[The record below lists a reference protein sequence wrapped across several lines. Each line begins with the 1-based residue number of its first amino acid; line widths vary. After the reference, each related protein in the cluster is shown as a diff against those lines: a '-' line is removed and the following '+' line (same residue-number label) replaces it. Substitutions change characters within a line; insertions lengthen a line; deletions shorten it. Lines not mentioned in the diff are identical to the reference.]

1 MEQEQQQQRQGEER
15 QIIKQL
21 DPYEV
26 EAIIKARKEAEAA
39 RETARLAAETRGGN
53 ITEYLPVGSYVC
65 PTKGEAKAAYGDYI
79 RIHRPGDIPEE
90 EKEKIAAAPMKEF
103 REETYL
109 LPGSYVCPTKG
120 EAKRVYGDYRRIGD
134 PGTFP
139 DA

>member
-1 MEQEQQQQRQGEER
+1 MEQQQRQGEGP

-21 DPYEV
+21 EPYEI
-26 EAIIKARKEAEAA
+26 EALIKARKEAAEAI
-39 RETARLAAETRGGN
+39 RETAHLAAETRGGN

-65 PTKGEAKAAYGDYI
+65 PVKGEAKAAYGDYI

-90 EKEKIAAAPMKEF
+90 EKEKIASVPVKEF
-103 REETYL
+103 SYAEHL
-109 LPGSYVCPTKG
+109 LPGSYVCPVKG
-120 EAKRVYGDYRRIGD
+120 EAKAAYGDYRRIGD